1 MIIIS
6 SGNEG
11 NTSTSDY
18 QGGKS
23 SEASEFSEE
32 CTQPAESASEEP
44 PNKKMRR
51 GPANVKAASRRRVD
65 RAVAATRE
73 FIRQHT
79 THLTQNKKAEVQN
92 NIAGC
97 KEYIVCQALGLQRS
111 QLFSTL
117 SQKSWT
123 LEEELQRRTVHPE
136 GELRKKKVQE
146 CMGRRAPDLGSIY
159 LVMPCSSLS
168 RNYPYMYP

>member
-1 MIIIS
+1 MGSIS
-6 SGNEG
+6 SEP
-11 NTSTSDY
+11 
-18 QGGKS
+18 
-23 SEASEFSEE
+23 SEFCEDCSN
-32 CTQPAESASEEP
+32 PATSASEQP
-44 PNKKMRR
+44 LNKKMRR
-51 GPANVKAASRRRVD
+51 GPANVEAASRRRVD
-65 RAVAATRE
+65 RAIAATTK
-73 FIRQHT
+73 FIRQNT
-79 THLTQNKKAEVQN
+79 THLTHKKAEVQN

-117 SQKSWT
+117 SQNSWT
-123 LEEELQRRTVHPE
+123 LEEELQRRTNHPE

-168 RNYPYMYP
+168 RDYPYMYP